1 MLRSKMAVISTVLA
15 IALLMSCGKKD
26 VTGPTQEKGTLKFST
41 TVWNQYIAKAVK
53 ALSKTLTATSSPGDT
68 NTCNLINLKSIMYKI
83 EVSTGEIIEGKPD
96 NLDWKTIYESSNEIL
111 HTELKISI
119 DLPIGAYKSI
129 KLTMSNRL
137 SWICTLR
144 GNTLE
149 FPDLNSSQLIPE
161 AKILN
166 WFGKEGLFLLD
177 ANNFKL
183 VQPKEKLGLFEI
195 RSGKITNVTLRMNIK
210 TLDWIDNDRDGK
222 WSFGDRLDNWTTPE
236 GIDTMVDFIIKY
248 E

>member
-1 MLRSKMAVISTVLA
+1 
-15 IALLMSCGKKD
+15 
-26 VTGPTQEKGTLKFST
+26 
-41 TVWNQYIAKAVK
+41 
-53 ALSKTLTATSSPGDT
+53 
-68 NTCNLINLKSIMYKI
+68 MYKI

-222 WSFGDRLDNWTTPE
+222 WSFGDRLDNWTTPQ
-236 GIDTMVDFIIKY
+236 GIDTMMDFIIKY